1 MERDLVIEQ
10 LLLED
15 MMSVPLW
22 STELRLTLSDIDQ
35 PLSILIEELGRASEV
50 RRIVGYLDLAVLL
63 TLELVCRKDRSKY
76 VHPDYHAAALRAK
89 SEQEF
94 RDIYYGLKRDSWLLD
109 VRFVI
114 FDTIVALEA
123 FRLSGHNLD
132 VVSNMLFGDFKRAS
146 ELAFFPGEDLV
157 ARCRLLEV
165 NLDIYAM
172 QVYESLVPTIKRMIK
187 FKCPAVFTLL
197 GYCESQ
203 AEFKNLCCGDLGFL
217 RSKKD
222 KFTDHEMETALA
234 MELGL

>member
-1 MERDLVIEQ
+1 MERDRVIEQ
-10 LLLED
+10 LLVED
-15 MMSVPLW
+15 ILRELSG
-22 STELRLTLSDIDQ
+22 STALRLTLSDTDQ
-35 PLSILIEELGRASEV
+35 PLSILIEEPGRAFET
-50 RRIVGYLDLAVLL
+50 RRLEGYLDLSVLL

-94 RDIYYGLKRDSWLLD
+94 RNIYYEIKREAWLLD

-114 FDTIVALEA
+114 FDTIVALED
-123 FRLSGHNLD
+123 FRLSGHNLE
-132 VVSNMLFGDFKRAS
+132 VVSNMLFKDFNRAS
-146 ELAFFPGEDLV
+146 ELVFFPEGDLV
-157 ARCRLLEV
+157 ARCRLFEIDLS
-165 NLDIYAM
+165 IYAI

-187 FKCPAVFTLL
+187 FQCPAVFTLL

-203 AEFKNLCCGDLGFL
+203 TEFKNLCDGDLEFL
-217 RSKKD
+217 RSKMD

>member
-35 PLSILIEELGRASEV
+35 PLSILIEEPGRASEV
-50 RRIVGYLDLAVLL
+50 RRLDGYLDLAVLL
-63 TLELVCRKDRSKY
+63 TLELVCRKHRSKY

-94 RDIYYGLKRDSWLLD
+94 RDIYYGLKRDAWLLD
-109 VRFVI
+109 VRLVI
-114 FDTIVALEA
+114 FDTIVELED
-123 FRLSGHNLD
+123 FRLSGHNLE
-132 VVSNMLFGDFKRAS
+132 VVSNILFEDFKRAS
-146 ELAFFPGEDLV
+146 ELAFFPEGDLV
-157 ARCRLLEV
+157 ARCRLFEIDLG
-165 NLDIYAM
+165 IYAM
-172 QVYESLVPTIKRMIK
+172 QVYESLVPTVKRMIK
-187 FKCPAVFTLL
+187 FQCPAVFTLL
-197 GYCESQ
+197 GYCDSQ

-217 RSKKD
+217 RSKMD
-222 KFTDHEMETALA
+222 KFSDQEMETALA